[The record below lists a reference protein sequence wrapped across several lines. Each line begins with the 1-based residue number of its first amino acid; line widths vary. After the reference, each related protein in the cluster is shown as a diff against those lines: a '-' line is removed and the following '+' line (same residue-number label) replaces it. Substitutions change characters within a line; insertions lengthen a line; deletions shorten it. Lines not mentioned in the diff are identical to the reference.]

1 MSSLVEWLSRFAGL
15 VRGNRTSRLAEEF
28 NSHIELL
35 TDDYV
40 RRGMTE
46 SDARS
51 AALREVGN
59 FTHIEQE
66 YREQNGVPV
75 LENLWRDLA
84 FALRTLRRSPVYT
97 ISCAATM
104 AVG

>member
-1 MSSLVEWLSRFAGL
+1 MSTLVEWLSRFAGL

-28 NSHIELL
+28 NSHVELL

-66 YREQNGVPV
+66 YREQNGAKSNQP
-75 LENLWRDLA
+75 W
-84 FALRTLRRSPVYT
+84 T
-97 ISCAATM
+97 ISNWIHSHSPLY
-104 AVG
+104 